1 MIMDNTKKYVIKN
14 KNILALKKFKFI
26 NKDSLEVPDDYY
38 GDKDAWDVVNE
49 AAHFS
54 SNLCKLKLLY
64 PHADYK
70 DILVA
75 AFQSNPK
82 LLAYICSMF
91 KICESEGEPID
102 ANTINNW
109 MAEAAIVDGSVNKEL
124 LSKSKFIDNKFP
136 SKSNKSYIQKEII
149 K

>member
-1 MIMDNTKKYVIKN
+1 MDNTKKFTIKN
-14 KNILALKKFKFI
+14 KNVFALEKFKHI
-26 NKDSLEVPDDYY
+26 SRDRLEIPDDYY
-38 GDKDAWDVVNE
+38 GDKDAWDMINE

-54 SNLCKLKLLY
+54 NDLCTFKLLY

-70 DILVA
+70 DILIA

-102 ANTINNW
+102 VNTINNW
-109 MAEAAIVDGSVNKEL
+109 IAEAAIIDGSVNKEL